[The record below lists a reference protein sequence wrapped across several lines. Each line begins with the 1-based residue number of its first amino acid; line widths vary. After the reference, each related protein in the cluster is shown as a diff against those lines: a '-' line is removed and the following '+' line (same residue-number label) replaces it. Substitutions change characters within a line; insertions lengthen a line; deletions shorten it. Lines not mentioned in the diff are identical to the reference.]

1 MVCDEHV
8 RNITLSFDNG
18 PDPDVTPHVLD
29 VLQRHGLRASFFAL
43 GGKLIDRRCR
53 AVAERAHS
61 EGHWIG
67 NHTFSHNL
75 PLGRSADP
83 NVAEKEIGR
92 TQELLGELTHED
104 RLFRPFGGRG
114 EIGKHLLN
122 RAALQYLI
130 DGKYTCVLWN
140 GVPHDWEDPEGWV
153 MRALEQCHGTDWT
166 LVVLHDLPTG
176 AMDRL
181 ETFIDLARQDG
192 AVFTQPF
199 PPSCVPILRGQV
211 LSPTEAYVAD

>member
-1 MVCDEHV
+1 V
-8 RNITLSFDNG
+8 RRITLSFDNG
-18 PDPDVTPHVLD
+18 PDPDVTPQVLD
-29 VLQRHGLRASFFAL
+29 VLHKHGLRASFFAL
-43 GGKLIDRRCR
+43 GGKLADRKCR
-53 AVAERAHS
+53 AAAERAHR

-83 NVAEKEIGR
+83 DIANKEIGC
-92 TQELLGELTHED
+92 TQELLGDLAHED

-114 EIGKHLLN
+114 VIGKHLLN
-122 RAALQYLI
+122 RFALQYLI

-140 GVPHDWEDPEGWV
+140 GVPQDWEDPEGWV
-153 MRALEQCHGTDWT
+153 IRALAQCREIDWT

-181 ETFIDLARQDG
+181 ERFIELAREDG
-192 AVFTQPF
+192 AVFAQAF

-211 LSPTEAYVAD
+211 MSPMEAYVAD